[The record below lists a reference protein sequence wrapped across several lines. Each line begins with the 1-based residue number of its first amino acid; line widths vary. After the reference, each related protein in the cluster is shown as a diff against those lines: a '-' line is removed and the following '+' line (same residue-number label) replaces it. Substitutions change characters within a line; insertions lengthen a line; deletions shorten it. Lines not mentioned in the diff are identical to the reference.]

1 MVLLLL
7 AYNDARG
14 IRLIQENTSAI
25 YRKKE
30 GEKDTETR
38 RGTEREHE
46 KGHVHKRAEQR
57 EQRGKENQHIHKHGN
72 IHRNTTDLVYHAI
85 FLLPR

>member
-1 MVLLLL
+1 VVLLLL

-30 GEKDTETR
+30 REKDTETR
-38 RGTEREHE
+38 RGIEREHE
-46 KGHVHKRAEQR
+46 KRARAQKGRAKRAER
-57 EQRGKENQHIHKHGN
+57 
-72 IHRNTTDLVYHAI
+72 
-85 FLLPR
+85 

>member
-1 MVLLLL
+1 VVLLLL

-46 KGHVHKRAEQR
+46 KEGTCTKEQSKESREVKRISAYTSIETYTETQL
-57 EQRGKENQHIHKHGN
+57 
-72 IHRNTTDLVYHAI
+72 T
-85 FLLPR
+85 